1 MKVLL
6 LGKNGQLGYELA
18 KQLPAIAEVIAL
30 GRDELDLTDL
40 NAVTQAVQ
48 THQPNVII
56 NAAAYTAVDKAET
69 DTVNCY
75 LINAA
80 APSILAS
87 EAKKLVALLIHYST
101 DYVFDGTKTTPY
113 EPTDTPNPINYYGY
127 SKLMGEEG
135 IQYSG
140 CDYLI
145 FRTSWVYHPD
155 YGNNF
160 YRTMQR
166 LAKDREV
173 LNIVADQHGIPN
185 DARQLAKDT
194 VELLKQPIEQL
205 KAQSGIYHLTD
216 SLDKQTTWHG
226 FAKAIIEAMPE
237 KRCEQVNPIPT
248 SSYPTPAKRPMWS
261 VMQRCLPKQGLRS
274 TS

>member
-1 MKVLL
+1 MKILL

-18 KQLPAIAEVIAL
+18 KRLLVMADVVAL
-30 GRDELDLTDL
+30 ARDELDLTDL
-40 NAVTQAVQ
+40 NAVAQAVQ

-69 DTVNCY
+69 DQVSCY

-80 APSILAS
+80 APSILAT
-87 EAKKLVALLIHYST
+87 EAKKVGALLIHYST

-113 EPTDTPNPINYYGY
+113 QPTDTPNPINYYGY
-127 SKLMGEEG
+127 TKLMGEES
-135 IQYSG
+135 IKYSG

-160 YRTMQR
+160 YRTMQS
-166 LAKDREV
+166 LAKEREV

-185 DARQLAKDT
+185 DARELAAQT
-194 VELLKQPIEQL
+194 VALLAQPLAQLKQN
-205 KAQSGIYHLTD
+205 SGIYHLTAG
-216 SLDKQTTWHG
+216 LENQTTWYG
-226 FAKAIIEAMPE
+226 FAKQIIDAMPE
-237 KRCEQVNPIPT
+237 KSCRQVNPIPT
-248 SSYPTPAKRPMWS
+248 SAYPTPAQRPRWS
-261 VMQRCLPKQGLRS
+261 VMVRQMPSL
-274 TS
+274 

>member
-18 KQLPAIAEVIAL
+18 KQLPAIAEVVAL
-30 GRDELDLTDL
+30 GREELDLTDL
-40 NAVTQAVQ
+40 NAVAQAVQ

-56 NAAAYTAVDKAET
+56 NAAAYTAVDKDET
-69 DTVNCY
+69 DQVNCY
-75 LINAA
+75 LINTA

-87 EAKKLVALLIHYST
+87 EAKKLKALLIHYST

-135 IQYSG
+135 IKYSG

-166 LAKDREV
+166 LAKEREV

-205 KAQSGIYHLTD
+205 KARSGIFHLTAG
-216 SLDKQTTWHG
+216 LAQQTTWHG
-226 FAKAIIEAMPE
+226 FAKAIINAMPE
-237 KRCEQVNPIPT
+237 KRCKQVKPIPT

-261 VMQRCLPKQGLRS
+261 VMLPAMPS
-274 TS
+274 

>member
-18 KQLPAIAEVIAL
+18 KQLPAIAEVVAL
-30 GRDELDLTDL
+30 GREELDLTDL
-40 NAVTQAVQ
+40 NAVAQVVQ

-69 DTVNCY
+69 DQVNCY
-75 LINAA
+75 LANAA
-80 APSILAS
+80 APAILAS
-87 EAKKLVALLIHYST
+87 EAKAIGALLIHYST

-113 EPTDTPNPINYYGY
+113 LPSDAPNPINYYGY

-135 IQYSG
+135 IKYSC

-145 FRTSWVYHPD
+145 LRTSWVYHPD

-166 LAKDREV
+166 LAIERET
-173 LNIVADQHGIPN
+173 LSIVADQQGIPN
-185 DARQLAKDT
+185 DARDLAADMLRILSAPLD
-194 VELLKQPIEQL
+194 ELKQ
-205 KAQSGIYHLTD
+205 QSGIYHLTAG
-216 SLDKQTTWHG
+216 LENQTTWHG
-226 FAKAIIEAMPE
+226 FAKAIIDAMPE
-237 KRCEQVNPIPT
+237 KACKTVNPIPT
-248 SSYPTPAKRPMWS
+248 SAYPTPATRPMWS
-261 VMQRCLPKQGLRS
+261 VMQRVLPAVESRQV
-274 TS
+274 

>member
-1 MKVLL
+1 MKILL

-18 KQLPAIAEVIAL
+18 KQLPAIAEVVAL
-30 GRDELDLTDL
+30 ARDELDLTDL
-40 NAVTQAVQ
+40 NAVAQAVQ
-48 THQPNVII
+48 IHQPNVII

-69 DTVNCY
+69 DQVNCY

-80 APSILAS
+80 APAILAS
-87 EAKKLVALLIHYST
+87 EAKKIGALLIHYST

-113 EPTDTPNPINYYGY
+113 QPTDSPNPINYYGY
-127 SKLMGEEG
+127 SKLMGEES
-135 IQYSG
+135 IKFSG

-166 LAKDREV
+166 LAKEREV

-185 DARQLAKDT
+185 DARDLAADT
-194 VELLKQPIEQL
+194 VNILKQPFAQL

-216 SLDKQTTWHG
+216 TLDKQTTWHG
-226 FAKAIIEAMPE
+226 FAKAIIEAIPE
-237 KRCEQVNPIPT
+237 KRCTQVNPIPT
-248 SSYPTPAKRPMWS
+248 SSYPTPAKRPQWS
-261 VMQRCLPKQGLRS
+261 VMKRRLPF
-274 TS
+274 

>member
-18 KQLPAIAEVIAL
+18 KQLPAIAEVVAL
-30 GRDELDLTDL
+30 ARDELDLTDL
-40 NAVTQAVQ
+40 NAVAQAVQ
-48 THQPNVII
+48 IHQPNVII

-69 DTVNCY
+69 DQVNCY

-80 APSILAS
+80 APAILAS
-87 EAKKLVALLIHYST
+87 EAKKVGALLIHYST

-127 SKLMGEEG
+127 TKLMGELG

-140 CDYLI
+140 CDYYI

-166 LAKDREV
+166 LAKEREV
-173 LNIVADQHGIPN
+173 LSIVADQHGIPN
-185 DARQLAKDT
+185 DARDLAADT
-194 VELLKQPIEQL
+194 ARILAQPLAQLKQH
-205 KAQSGIYHLTD
+205 SGIYHLTAG
-216 SLDKQTTWHG
+216 LENQTTWHG
-226 FAKAIIEAMPE
+226 FAKQIIDAMPE
-237 KRCEQVNPIPT
+237 KACKTVNPIPT
-248 SSYPTPAKRPMWS
+248 SNYPTPATRPMWS
-261 VMQRCLPKQGLRS
+261 VMARYLR
-274 TS
+274 

>member
-18 KQLPAIAEVIAL
+18 KQLPAIAEVVAL

-40 NAVTQAVQ
+40 NAVAHTVQ
-48 THQPNVII
+48 VQQPDVII

-69 DTVNCY
+69 DQINCY

-87 EAKKLVALLIHYST
+87 EAKKIGALLIHYST
-101 DYVFDGTKTTPY
+101 DYVFDGKKTTPY

-127 SKLMGEEG
+127 SKLIGELG

-166 LAKDREV
+166 LAKEREV

-185 DARQLAKDT
+185 DARQLTKDT
-194 VELLKQPIEQL
+194 VELLKNPLAQL
-205 KAQSGIYHLTD
+205 KALSGIYHLTD
-216 SLDKQTTWHG
+216 KQDKQTTWHG
-226 FAKAIIEAMPE
+226 FAKAIIDAMPE
-237 KRCEQVNPIPT
+237 KLCQTVNPIP
-248 SSYPTPAKRPMWS
+248 SSAYHTPAKRPMWS
-261 VMQRCLPKQGLRS
+261 VMERLLPSSQ
-274 TS
+274 

>member
-40 NAVTQAVQ
+40 NAVAQAVQ

-69 DTVNCY
+69 DQVNCY

-80 APSILAS
+80 TPSILAS
-87 EAKKLVALLIHYST
+87 EAKKVGALLIHYST
-101 DYVFDGTKTTPY
+101 DYVFDGSKTTPY

-135 IQYSG
+135 IKFSG

-166 LAKDREV
+166 LAKEREE

-194 VELLKQPIEQL
+194 VALFKQPIEQL

-226 FAKAIIEAMPE
+226 FAKAIIDAMPE
-237 KRCEQVNPIPT
+237 KLCNAVNSIPT

-261 VMQRCLPKQGLRS
+261 VMQRVVPA
-274 TS
+274 

>member
-1 MKVLL
+1 MKILL

-18 KQLPAIAEVIAL
+18 KQLPSIAEVVAL
-30 GRDELDLTDL
+30 GRDDLDLTDL
-40 NAVTQAVQ
+40 NAVAQAVQ
-48 THQPNVII
+48 THSPDVII
-56 NAAAYTAVDKAET
+56 NAAAYTAVDKAEI
-69 DTVNCY
+69 DQVNCY

-87 EAKKLVALLIHYST
+87 EAKKIGALLIHYST
-101 DYVFDGTKTTPY
+101 DYVFDGSKTTPY

-135 IQYSG
+135 IKYSG
-140 CDYLI
+140 CDYIIL
-145 FRTSWVYHPD
+145 RTSWVYHPD

-166 LAKDREV
+166 LAKEREV

-185 DARQLAKDT
+185 DARDLAADT
-194 VELLKQPIEQL
+194 VKLLQQPLAQL
-205 KAQSGIYHLTD
+205 KAQSGIYHLTAD
-216 SLDKQTTWHG
+216 LAHQTTWHG
-226 FAKAIIEAMPE
+226 FSKTIIDAMPE
-237 KRCEQVNPIPT
+237 KVCQQVNPIPS

-261 VMQRCLPKQGLRS
+261 VMQRSLPDVDG
-274 TS
+274 

>member
-1 MKVLL
+1 MKLLL

-18 KQLPAIAEVIAL
+18 KQLPAIAEIVAL
-30 GRDELDLTDL
+30 GREELDLTDL
-40 NAVTQAVQ
+40 NAVAQAVQ
-48 THQPNVII
+48 TYQPDVII

-69 DTVNCY
+69 DQINCY

-80 APSILAS
+80 APAILAS
-87 EAKKLVALLIHYST
+87 EAKKIGALLIHYST

-113 EPTDTPNPINYYGY
+113 EPDDTPNPINYYGY

-135 IQYSG
+135 IKYSG

-166 LAKDREV
+166 LAKEREM
-173 LNIVADQHGIPN
+173 LNIVVDQHGIPN

-205 KAQSGIYHLTD
+205 KIQSGIYHLTD
-216 SLDKQTTWHG
+216 TPDKQTTWHG
-226 FAKAIIEAMPE
+226 FAKAIIDAMPE
-237 KRCEQVNPIPT
+237 KLCKEVNPIPT
-248 SSYPTPAKRPMWS
+248 NDYPTPAKRPMWS
-261 VMQRCLPKQGLRS
+261 VMTVSKIFNV
-274 TS
+274 

>member
-18 KQLPAIAEVIAL
+18 KQLPAIAQVVAL
-30 GRDELDLTDL
+30 GREELDLTEL
-40 NAVTQAVQ
+40 NAVVHAVQ
-48 THQPNVII
+48 AHQPDVII

-69 DTVNCY
+69 DQVNCY

-80 APSILAS
+80 APSMLAS
-87 EAKKLVALLIHYST
+87 EAKKIGALLIHYST
-101 DYVFDGTKTTPY
+101 DYVFDGCKTTPY

-135 IQYSG
+135 IKYSG

-166 LAKDREV
+166 LAKEREV
-173 LNIVADQHGIPN
+173 LNIVSDQHGIPN
-185 DARQLAKDT
+185 DARDLAADT
-194 VELLKQPIEQL
+194 VKLLQQPLAQL
-205 KAQSGIYHLTD
+205 KAQFGIYHLTAG
-216 SLDKQTTWHG
+216 LAHQTTWHG
-226 FAKAIIEAMPE
+226 FAKAIIGAMPE
-237 KRCEQVNPIPT
+237 KVCQQVNPIPT

-261 VMQRCLPKQGLRS
+261 VMEKCLPKASIQ
-274 TS
+274 

>member
-18 KQLPAIAEVIAL
+18 KQLPAIAEVVAL
-30 GRDELDLTDL
+30 GRDALDLTDL
-40 NAVTQAVQ
+40 HAVAQAVQ
-48 THQPNVII
+48 THSTDIII

-69 DTVNCY
+69 DQVNCY

-87 EAKKLVALLIHYST
+87 EAKKIGALLIHYST
-101 DYVFDGTKTTPY
+101 DYVFDGSKTTPY

-135 IQYSG
+135 IKYSG

-166 LAKDREV
+166 LAKEREV

-185 DARQLAKDT
+185 DACDLAADT
-194 VELLKQPIEQL
+194 VKLLQQPLAQL
-205 KAQSGIYHLTD
+205 KAQSSIYHLTAD
-216 SLDKQTTWHG
+216 LAHQTTWHG
-226 FAKAIIEAMPE
+226 FAKAIIDATPE
-237 KRCEQVNPIPT
+237 KVCQQVNPIPT

-261 VMQRCLPKQGLRS
+261 VMARVLPNF
-274 TS
+274 

>member
-1 MKVLL
+1 MKILL

-18 KQLPAIAEVIAL
+18 KQLPTIAEVVAL
-30 GRDELDLTDL
+30 GRDDLDLTDL
-40 NAVTQAVQ
+40 HAVAQVVQ
-48 THQPNVII
+48 THQPDVII

-69 DTVNCY
+69 DQVNCY

-87 EAKKLVALLIHYST
+87 EAKKIGALLIHYST
-101 DYVFDGTKTTPY
+101 DYVFDGSKTKPY

-135 IQYSG
+135 IKYSG

-166 LAKDREV
+166 LAKEREV
-173 LNIVADQHGIPN
+173 LAIVADQYGIPN
-185 DARQLAKDT
+185 DARDLAADT
-194 VELLKQPIEQL
+194 VKLLQQPLAQL

-216 SLDKQTTWHG
+216 TLDKKTTWHD
-226 FAKAIIEAMPE
+226 FAKCIIDAMPE
-237 KRCEQVNPIPT
+237 KRCQQVNPIPT
-248 SSYPTPAKRPMWS
+248 SSYPTPAQRPMWS
-261 VMQRCLPKQGLRS
+261 VMRRVVPI
-274 TS
+274 

>member
-18 KQLPAIAEVIAL
+18 KQLPAMAEVIAL
-30 GRDELDLTDL
+30 GSEELNLTDL
-40 NAVTQAVQ
+40 NAVAQAVQ
-48 THQPNVII
+48 IHQPNVII

-69 DTVNCY
+69 DQINCY

-87 EAKKLVALLIHYST
+87 EANKIDALLIHYST
-101 DYVFDGTKTTPY
+101 DYVFDGSKTTPY
-113 EPTDTPNPINYYGY
+113 EPSDTPNPINYYGY

-135 IQYSG
+135 IKYSG

-166 LAKDREV
+166 LAKEREV
-173 LNIVADQHGIPN
+173 LSVVADQNGIPN
-185 DARQLAKDT
+185 DARALAADT
-194 VELLKQPIEQL
+194 LKLLQQPLAELKV
-205 KAQSGIYHLTD
+205 QSGIYHLTAN
-216 SLDKQTTWHG
+216 LDHQTTWHG
-226 FAKAIIEAMPE
+226 FAKTIIEAMPE
-237 KRCEQVNPIPT
+237 KHCKAVNPIPT

-261 VMQRCLPKQGLRS
+261 VMQRSLPV
-274 TS
+274 

>member
-1 MKVLL
+1 MKILL

-18 KQLPAIAEVIAL
+18 KQLPAMAEVIAL
-30 GRDELDLTDL
+30 GREELDLTDL
-40 NAVTQAVQ
+40 NAVAQAVQ

-69 DTVNCY
+69 DQINCY

-80 APSILAS
+80 TPSILAS
-87 EAKKLVALLIHYST
+87 EAKKAGALLIHYST
-101 DYVFDGTKTTPY
+101 DYVFDGSKTTPY
-113 EPTDTPNPINYYGY
+113 EPTDTPKPINYYGY
-127 SKLMGEEG
+127 SKLMGEQG
-135 IQYSG
+135 IKYSG

-166 LAKDREV
+166 LAKEREV

-185 DARQLAKDT
+185 DARQLAQDT
-194 VELLKQPIEQL
+194 VELLNQPIEQL

-226 FAKAIIEAMPE
+226 FAKAIIDAMPE
-237 KRCEQVNPIPT
+237 KLCQAVNPIPT
-248 SSYPTPAKRPMWS
+248 RSYPTPAKRPMWS
-261 VMQRCLPKQGLRS
+261 VMKRMMPV
-274 TS
+274 

>member
-1 MKVLL
+1 MKILL

-18 KQLPAIAEVIAL
+18 KQLPVIADVVAL
-30 GRDELDLTDL
+30 GRGELDLSDL
-40 NAVTQAVQ
+40 NAVAQVVQ
-48 THQPNVII
+48 VHQPDVII

-69 DTVNCY
+69 DQVNCY

-80 APSILAS
+80 APSILAG
-87 EAKKLVALLIHYST
+87 EAKKIGALLIHYST

-135 IQYSG
+135 IKYSG

-166 LAKDREV
+166 LAKEREV
-173 LNIVADQHGIPN
+173 LSIVADQHGIPN
-185 DARQLAKDT
+185 DARDLAADT
-194 VELLKQPIEQL
+194 ARILAQPLAQLKQY
-205 KAQSGIYHLTD
+205 SGIYHLTAG
-216 SLDKQTTWHG
+216 LENQTTWYG
-226 FAKAIIEAMPE
+226 FAKQIIDAMPE
-237 KRCEQVNPIPT
+237 KVCQQVNPIPT
-248 SSYPTPAKRPMWS
+248 SAYPTPAERPMWS
-261 VMQRCLPKQGLRS
+261 VMQRQMPSL
-274 TS
+274 

>member
-18 KQLPAIAEVIAL
+18 KQLPTIAAVVAL

-40 NAVTQAVQ
+40 DAVAQAVQ
-48 THQPNVII
+48 THQPNIII

-69 DTVNCY
+69 DQVNCY
-75 LINAA
+75 LVNAV

-87 EAKKLVALLIHYST
+87 EAKKIGALLIHYST
-101 DYVFDGTKTTPY
+101 DYVFDGSKLTPY
-113 EPTDTPNPINYYGY
+113 EPADTPNPINYYGY

-135 IQYSG
+135 VCYSG

-166 LAKDREV
+166 LAKEREV

-185 DARQLAKDT
+185 DARDLAANT
-194 VELLKQPIEQL
+194 VKLLQQPLAQL
-205 KAQSGIYHLTD
+205 KAQSGIYHLTAG
-216 SLDKQTTWHG
+216 LEQQTTWHG
-226 FAKAIIEAMPE
+226 FAKRIIETMPE
-237 KRCEQVNPIPT
+237 KVCQQVSPIPS
-248 SSYPTPAKRPMWS
+248 SSYPTPAKRPLWS
-261 VMQRCLPKQGLRS
+261 VMRRFVPD
-274 TS
+274 

>member
-1 MKVLL
+1 MKILL
-6 LGKNGQLGYELA
+6 LGKHGQLGYELA
-18 KQLPAIAEVIAL
+18 NQLPAIADVVAL
-30 GRDELDLTDL
+30 GREELDLTDL
-40 NAVTQAVQ
+40 NAVAQAVQ

-56 NAAAYTAVDKAET
+56 NVAAYTAVDKAET
-69 DTVNCY
+69 DQVHCY

-80 APSILAS
+80 APAILAS
-87 EAKKLVALLIHYST
+87 EAKKIGALLIHYST

-113 EPTDTPNPINYYGY
+113 EPTDAPNPINYYGY
-127 SKLMGEEG
+127 SKLMGEES
-135 IQYSG
+135 IKFSG

-166 LAKDREV
+166 LAKEREV

-185 DARQLAKDT
+185 DARDLAADT
-194 VELLKQPIEQL
+194 VNILKQPFAQL
-205 KAQSGIYHLTD
+205 KNQSGIYHLTD
-216 SLDKQTTWHG
+216 TLDKQTTWHG

-237 KRCEQVNPIPT
+237 KRCTQVNSIPT
-248 SSYPTPAKRPMWS
+248 SSYSTPAKRPQWS
-261 VMQRCLPKQGLRS
+261 VMKRRLPF
-274 TS
+274 